1 MSKIYIAYDARG
13 EFDTDDAEALVA
25 TDNLADARKI
35 AEHWDGVVY
44 SYDEDGK
51 ELINET
57 RIYFEETTP

>member
-13 EFDTDDAEALVA
+13 EFDTDDAQVLVA
-25 TDNLADARKI
+25 TSNLHEALEI
-35 AEHWDGVVY
+35 AKQWDGVVY
-44 SYDEDGK
+44 SYDEKGK